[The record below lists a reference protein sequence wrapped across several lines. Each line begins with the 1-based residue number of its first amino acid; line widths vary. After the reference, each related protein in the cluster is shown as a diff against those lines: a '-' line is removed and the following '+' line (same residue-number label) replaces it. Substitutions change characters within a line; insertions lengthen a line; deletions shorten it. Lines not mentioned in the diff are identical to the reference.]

1 SPSTKFIGISLAF
14 ENNPEY
20 FEYFLNKKN
29 HKPGVPLDG
38 ISYHF
43 YGTPSFGTQKLDDYQ
58 YTFFEKANY
67 FLDRVRYIENIR
79 KRLSPKTIT
88 TINEIGTIIGANDN
102 NIPVEYWNLS
112 GAMFAY
118 VFLEL
123 TKLGIEVAGESQLVG
138 YPSQF
143 PDVSMV
149 NWENGKP
156 NARYW
161 VLKLLKNNFGP
172 GDKLV
177 QTNLNNKDVIAQAFI
192 TPKGKKILLINT
204 GKKEITIKPS
214 PGIKDGMAIF
224 IDVDNSGGLEQNQ
237 IKGD

>member
-1 SPSTKFIGISLAF
+1 
-14 ENNPEY
+14 
-20 FEYFLNKKN
+20 
-29 HKPGVPLDG
+29 
-38 ISYHF
+38 
-43 YGTPSFGTQKLDDYQ
+43 
-58 YTFFEKANY
+58 FEKANY

-102 NIPVEYWNLS
+102 NIPAEYWNLS

-143 PDVSMV
+143 PDVSMM

-156 NARYW
+156 NARFW
-161 VLKLLKNNFGP
+161 VLKLPRENFGP

-177 QTNLNNKDVIAQAFI
+177 STSSIFLAQPVEVDVQAII
-192 TPKGKKILLINT
+192 TKKGKRILLVN
-204 GKKEITIKPS
+204 KLNKEAQIELPAETKGALMHYVDVTTRENPPASSLLTDNKITLQP
-214 PGIKDGMAIF
+214 F
-224 IDVDNSGGLEQNQ
+224 
-237 IKGD
+237 